1 MPVQKPR
8 GTVWSNRRAPIGAA
22 AARSRASGM
31 TARRR
36 RGFTLAE
43 MMVVVVIAGMMI
55 TLAIPRVDTTKW
67 RADAI
72 ATIVRTTLQY
82 AQRQAITRQHDMVVS
97 FDTTGE
103 RIRTFWDNNNSGT
116 LNSTER
122 VTWRGLD
129 VGVLFT
135 DPSVKGISGATI
147 TKPVS
152 GTSIGTLT
160 GYPTVTFHRDGS
172 VSTDAE
178 IYIKVAAH
186 GPPWYRAIRLTQA
199 TGRVDWFRLNA
210 QTSKWIQ
217 ANQ

>member
-1 MPVQKPR
+1 MPAHD
-8 GTVWSNRRAPIGAA
+8 N
-22 AARSRASGM
+22 RSRN
-31 TARRR
+31 RIR

-43 MMVVVVIAGMMI
+43 MMVVVVITGMMI

-103 RIRTFWDNNNSGT
+103 RIRTFWDANNSGT
-116 LNSTER
+116 LNTSER

-135 DPSVKGISGATI
+135 DPAVSGLSGSTI
-147 TKPVS
+147 TKPVN
-152 GTSIGTLT
+152 GAQIGTLT

-199 TGRVDWFRLNA
+199 TGRVDWYRLNA

>member
-1 MPVQKPR
+1 MSAHHNRLLKPK
-8 GTVWSNRRAPIGAA
+8 
-22 AARSRASGM
+22 M
-31 TARRR
+31 R

-43 MMVVVVIAGMMI
+43 MMVVVVITGMMVA
-55 TLAIPRVDTTKW
+55 LAIPRVDTTKW

-116 LNSTER
+116 PNTSER
-122 VTWRGLD
+122 ITWRGLD

-135 DPSVKGISGATI
+135 DPSVKGVSGATI
-147 TKPVS
+147 SKPVN
-152 GTSIGTLT
+152 GAAIATLN
-160 GYPTVTFHRDGS
+160 GYPTVTFRRDGS

>member
-1 MPVQKPR
+1 MPTPD
-8 GTVWSNRRAPIGAA
+8 N
-22 AARSRASGM
+22 RSRN
-31 TARRR
+31 RLR

-43 MMVVVVIAGMMI
+43 MMVVLVIAGMMI
-55 TLAIPRVDTTKW
+55 ALAIPRVDTTKW

-103 RIRTFWDNNNSGT
+103 RIRTFWDANNSGS

-135 DPSVKGISGATI
+135 DP
-147 TKPVS
+147 
-152 GTSIGTLT
+152 
-160 GYPTVTFHRDGS
+160 
-172 VSTDAE
+172 
-178 IYIKVAAH
+178 
-186 GPPWYRAIRLTQA
+186 
-199 TGRVDWFRLNA
+199 
-210 QTSKWIQ
+210 
-217 ANQ
+217 

>member
-1 MPVQKPR
+1 MLVQKTL
-8 GTVWSNRRAPIGAA
+8 TVRNRS
-22 AARSRASGM
+22 SRP
-31 TARRR
+31 
-36 RGFTLAE
+36 GFTLVE
-43 MMVVVVIAGMMI
+43 MMVVVVISGMMVA
-55 TLAIPRVDTTKW
+55 LALPRIDTTKW

-82 AQRQAITRQHDMVVS
+82 AQRQSITRQHDMVVS
-97 FDTTGE
+97 FDTTGQ
-103 RIRTFWDNNNSGT
+103 RIRTFWDGDNSGT
-116 LNSTER
+116 ITGAER

-129 VGVLFT
+129 VGILFT
-135 DPSVKGISGATI
+135 DPSVNGVSGTVI

-152 GTSIGTLT
+152 GSQIASLG

-186 GPPWYRAIRLTQA
+186 GPPWYRAIRLTQS

-210 QTSKWIQ
+210 KTSKWIQ